1 MKNNERNS
9 GNFRFQIYIIE
20 KYSEE
25 SLTNERLFIIGI
37 MNLDMEMK
45 LHIYK
50 QILCEIEI
58 SSLDSRM
65 EVINYSETFS
75 RFLFARV
82 HRNMYLIEMNSM
94 MIRKCTDR

>member
-75 RFLFARV
+75 RFLFA
-82 HRNMYLIEMNSM
+82 LSA
-94 MIRKCTDR
+94 

>member
-1 MKNNERNS
+1 
-9 GNFRFQIYIIE
+9 
-20 KYSEE
+20 
-25 SLTNERLFIIGI
+25 

-75 RFLFARV
+75 RFLFA
-82 HRNMYLIEMNSM
+82 LSA
-94 MIRKCTDR
+94 